1 MKIMKT
7 PSWAIV
13 VVLLLLSGCAP
24 TWVKVDDS
32 GRNYSGEHY
41 SVTLPGGWLR
51 LESDDSLIL
60 SKDGILLQLISI
72 QFRPH
77 ENTFEKIEKDSSANM
92 LPSELAQL
100 AIAELKASQD
110 DSLPSLEILRNAPL
124 EIAGRTGFDIHL
136 RYKTDAGLRMD
147 MEMRGVVD
155 ANGFYLLKYSAP
167 TLHYFERDWQT
178 YVTLTESLQL
188 QGNSG

>member
-1 MKIMKT
+1 MKFMKT
-7 PSWAIV
+7 PARAILL
-13 VVLLLLSGCAP
+13 VLLLLSGCTP
-24 TWVKVDDS
+24 TWVKVDDT
-32 GRNYSGEHY
+32 GRNYSSEHY
-41 SVTLPGGWLR
+41 SVTLPAGWLR
-51 LESDDSLIL
+51 VESDGILIL

-77 ENTFEKIEKDSSANM
+77 ENAFEKIEKDASASM

-110 DSLPSLEILRNAPL
+110 DSLPSLEVLRNAPV

-155 ANGFYLLKYSAP
+155 DSGLYLLKYSAP
-167 TLHYFERDWQT
+167 TLHYFERDRQT
-178 YVTLTESLQL
+178 YVTVTESLQL
-188 QGNSG
+188 